1 MNKKRGPP
9 ENVEIPSRESGAK
22 RRSFFCSKKS
32 SSPITPLQDSTR
44 GKDRKIPPL
53 KLSEKLVGQIEEL
66 ISTIG
71 EAKYAEWIT
80 EMRMKLD
87 EKK

>member
-1 MNKKRGPP
+1 MSSKNKDNR
-9 ENVEIPSRESGAK
+9 
-22 RRSFFCSKKS
+22 
-32 SSPITPLQDSTR
+32 
-44 GKDRKIPPL
+44 PL

-66 ISTIG
+66 ISAIG

-87 EKK
+87 EKR